1 MEDMYNTIDFCVLV
15 QQKQLI
21 SELTNEAYEQGHD
34 KLGDYL
40 DGVFRLLES
49 IEDDARICSPELSK
63 KPVRMLVIPAQESCP
78 SSENPVSE
86 CEVLVYGCL
95 YDRIEAPL

>member
-1 MEDMYNTIDFCVLV
+1 MEDMWNTIDYCALV

-21 SELTNEAYEQGHD
+21 LELTDEAYEQGHD

-49 IEDDARICSPELSK
+49 IEDDAEDMFPEIIK
-63 KPVRMLVIPAQESCP
+63 
-78 SSENPVSE
+78 
-86 CEVLVYGCL
+86 
-95 YDRIEAPL
+95 EAREDAGYPCDGILAKLRGSGQ

>member
-49 IEDDARICSPELSK
+49 IEDDAEDMFLGIIKEAREDAGYPCTGILSK
-63 KPVRMLVIPAQESCP
+63 LRKPGQ
-78 SSENPVSE
+78 
-86 CEVLVYGCL
+86 
-95 YDRIEAPL
+95 